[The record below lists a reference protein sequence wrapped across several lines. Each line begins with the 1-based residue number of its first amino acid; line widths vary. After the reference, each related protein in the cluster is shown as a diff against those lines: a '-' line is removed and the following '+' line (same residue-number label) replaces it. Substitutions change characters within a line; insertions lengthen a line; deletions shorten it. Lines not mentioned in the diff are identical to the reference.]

1 MGENMEEEI
10 SSMEKHHN
18 SCATQQKQLHHL
30 FPSPLLI
37 KNQREINPTKMKNFW
52 ERTGRYKAQET
63 LELTDSLKAK
73 KMRTLA
79 STNKSCPI
87 IFSLPATVF

>member
-1 MGENMEEEI
+1 MQSSPFKLQSGWIEERNERERLNSRENWVPEGTRGKVMGENMEEEI

-37 KNQREINPTKMKNFW
+37 KNQREINPTK
-52 ERTGRYKAQET
+52 
-63 LELTDSLKAK
+63 
-73 KMRTLA
+73 
-79 STNKSCPI
+79 I
-87 IFSLPATVF
+87 